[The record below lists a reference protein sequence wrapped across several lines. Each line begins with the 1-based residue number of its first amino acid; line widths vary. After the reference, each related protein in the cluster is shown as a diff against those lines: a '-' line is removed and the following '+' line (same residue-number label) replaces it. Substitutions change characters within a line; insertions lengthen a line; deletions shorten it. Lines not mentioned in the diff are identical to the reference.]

1 MHIGS
6 RPRTLPNQTELTHP
20 SLENVRWLATHG
32 SKYEHSLF
40 TGPTFTGRQSCPT
53 WPKNSQAQNSFRAGL
68 IALVMALLFVL
79 NTGSIAATAGG
90 PTEKVK
96 STIDAILEI
105 LRDNTLDWESR
116 QVEIEAII
124 DKQFDFQS
132 MSQSVLATNWRKAT
146 PLERERFV
154 QFFSQYLEDTYMRK
168 LKNYSNEHVRY
179 GKEKITGE
187 FGVVDTFI
195 VTDTAEIPVTFKM
208 KQTDGEWFTYDV
220 VIEGV
225 SLVNNYRQV
234 YAAIVNSHGMD
245 GLLQDLE
252 AKISDY
258 KVEQGDS
265 LN

>member
-6 RPRTLPNQTELTHP
+6 RPRTLPNQTERTHP
-20 SLENVRWLATHG
+20 RLANVWRAATPT
-32 SKYEHSLF
+32 SKHEHAPF
-40 TGPTFTGRQSCPT
+40 PCPTFTGRQSCPSRSR
-53 WPKNSQAQNSFRAGL
+53 NSQAQNSFRAGL
-68 IALVMALLFVL
+68 IASVIALLLVF

-96 STIDAILEI
+96 STIGAILEI
-105 LRDNTLDWESR
+105 LRDNTLDWDAR
-116 QVEIEAII
+116 QVKIEAII

-168 LKNYSNEHVRY
+168 LQNYSNEHVKY

-187 FGVVDTFI
+187 FAVVDTFI
-195 VTDTAEIPVTFKM
+195 VTDTVEIPMTFKM
-208 KQTDGEWFTYDV
+208 KQTDGEWFAYDV
-220 VIEGV
+220 VIEGI

-252 AKISDY
+252 ARISDY
-258 KVEQGDS
+258 KAEQGDS